1 MAFSDSVKDAAH
13 HRSRGQCECAR
24 QHTGTINASHFGG
37 RCPTEVTRHG
47 AEYHHLLSVE
57 TGGIDTL
64 GNCQVLCVTCHRLV
78 HA

>member
-1 MAFSDSVKDAAH
+1 MAFSDSVKDDAH

-24 QHTGTINASHFGG
+24 QHPGAISTAHYGG

-47 AEYHHLLSVE
+47 AEYHHLLSVGA
-57 TGGIDTL
+57 GGIDTL